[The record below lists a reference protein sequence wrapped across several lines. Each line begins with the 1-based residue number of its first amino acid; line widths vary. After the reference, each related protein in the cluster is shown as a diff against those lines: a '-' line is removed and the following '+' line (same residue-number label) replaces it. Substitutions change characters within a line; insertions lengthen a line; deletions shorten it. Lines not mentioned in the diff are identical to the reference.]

1 MASTHRWAA
10 DRNRGSCS
18 NLAPSPER
26 LVSFILTA
34 AEGDLIGNHRVKAD
48 PKTGSMRLAVGLQHF
63 TGGNGISLH
72 MHEKEDEG
80 RFALFFDFTTGSKI
94 TVQWG
99 ADLERSSD
107 WTLAESHH

>member
-1 MASTHRWAA
+1 
-10 DRNRGSCS
+10 
-18 NLAPSPER
+18 
-26 LVSFILTA
+26 
-34 AEGDLIGNHRVKAD
+34 
-48 PKTGSMRLAVGLQHF
+48 
-63 TGGNGISLH
+63 